1 MANKLNSKRIS
12 SLLEALIDTPHW
24 YGETNADN
32 ESLLDI
38 DTWGDIAWL
47 AVRKLID
54 AFDSTSTAPRANG
67 SAIEIRDEV
76 RKQLDGIEELI
87 EEVTDDEND

>member
-1 MANKLNSKRIS
+1 MTNKLNSEQIS
-12 SLLEALIDTPHW
+12 SLLEALIDTPRW

-32 ESLLDI
+32 ESLEAI
-38 DTWGDIAWL
+38 ETWGYVAFVAL
-47 AVRKLID
+47 QKLTD

-67 SAIEIRDEV
+67 SATEIRYEL

-87 EEVTDDEND
+87 EDVTDDEQ

>member
-1 MANKLNSKRIS
+1 MKTSLNQNQIEK
-12 SLLEALIDTPHW
+12 LLEALVSNPNW

-32 ESLLDI
+32 ESLLAI

-87 EEVTDDEND
+87 EEVTDDEQ

>member
-1 MANKLNSKRIS
+1 MKTSLNKNQIEK
-12 SLLEALIDTPHW
+12 LLEALVSKPHW

-32 ESLLDI
+32 ESILAI
-38 DTWGDIAWL
+38 DTWGDIAWM
-47 AVRKLID
+47 AVLKLID

-87 EEVTDDEND
+87 EEVTDDEQ

>member
-1 MANKLNSKRIS
+1 MTNKLNSEQIN
-12 SLLEALIDTPHW
+12 SLFEALIDIPHW

-32 ESLLDI
+32 ESLLAV

-54 AFDSTSTAPRANG
+54 AFDSTSTAPRTNG

-76 RKQLDGIEELI
+76 RKQLDDIEELI
-87 EEVTDDEND
+87 DEVNDDEK